1 VHWELYYGCAG
12 YCHCQP
18 WFRACDSNLER
29 NIARVGVLAFVGQG
43 LAVASILSQGA
54 RPMNKQEIAENREE
68 YYRELRYWQA
78 HIEEWTRNLK
88 RAQSSDVDVTLWHQ
102 EKRESNG

>member
-1 VHWELYYGCAG
+1 
-12 YCHCQP
+12 
-18 WFRACDSNLER
+18 
-29 NIARVGVLAFVGQG
+29 
-43 LAVASILSQGA
+43 
-54 RPMNKQEIAENREE
+54 MNKQEIAENREE